1 MGFINSWVQGIIVAV
16 VIATIIEMILPNGNN
31 KKYVQIVIGM
41 YVVFSIMVPIVNKIT
56 NNNFEISS
64 IINIDKYKKQF
75 ETSETNSKIV
85 TLENNND
92 KNIKEIYISN
102 LKNDMKIK
110 LKEKGY
116 IAKEINITL
125 KNDDTYEIQE
135 LTIKLDNNK
144 INIENKEVEENKNI
158 NKVEEIK
165 IDNISISNKEDK
177 IDKKKIES
185 GVEESSKITAREKTE
200 IIKNISDV
208 YGINEKNITIY

>member
-1 MGFINSWVQGIIVAV
+1 MEFINSWVQGIIVAV

-75 ETSETNSKIV
+75 ETSETNSKII
-85 TLENNND
+85 TIENNND
-92 KNIKEIYISN
+92 KSIKEIYISN
-102 LKNDMKIK
+102 LKNDMKTK

-116 IAKEINITL
+116 IAKEIGITF
-125 KNDDTYEIQE
+125 KNDNTYEIQE
-135 LTIKLDNNK
+135 VIMKLENNK
-144 INIENKEVEENKNI
+144 NNTQNSEEEQNKNI
-158 NKVEEIK
+158 NAVEEIK
-165 IDNISISNKEDK
+165 IDNISISGKEEK
-177 IDKKKIES
+177 EKEKTGIE
-185 GVEESSKITAREKTE
+185 ETSKITAREKTE
-200 IIKNISDV
+200 IIKNISEV

>member
-75 ETSETNSKIV
+75 ETSETNSKII
-85 TLENNND
+85 TIENNND
-92 KNIKEIYISN
+92 KSIKEIYISN
-102 LKNDMKIK
+102 LKNDMKTK

-116 IAKEINITL
+116 IAKEIGITL
-125 KNDDTYEIQE
+125 KNDNTYEIQE
-135 LTIKLDNNK
+135 VIMKLENNK
-144 INIENKEVEENKNI
+144 NNTQNSEKEQNKNI
-158 NKVEEIK
+158 NAVEEIK
-165 IDNISISNKEDK
+165 IDNISISGKEEK
-177 IDKKKIES
+177 EKTKTGIE
-185 GVEESSKITAREKTE
+185 ETSKITASEKTE
-200 IIKNISDV
+200 IIKNISEV

>member
-1 MGFINSWVQGIIVAV
+1 MDFINSWVQGIIVAV